1 MVERS
6 AKCFRL
12 RASDV
17 FYNYAS
23 WLTVTFFACRFGLAA
38 LFSACRFAVQLAFV
52 LQLVVCVSPLCTLV
66 RYTAPDFEKNVTA

>member
-23 WLTVTFFACRFGLAA
+23 WLTVTFFACRFGLA
-38 LFSACRFAVQLAFV
+38 LFSACRFAVQLAFA
-52 LQLVVCVSPLCTLV
+52 TLLLILK
-66 RYTAPDFEKNVTA
+66 EM